1 MSQTQRAAILALA
14 VLVLGGGF
22 LLARSG
28 SDNGSSTSTAA
39 PATTTAAST
48 GTTATTSVP
57 AATTTTATTTTATT
71 ATVTTTATTT
81 VPATPAAPVVTVKDG
96 KPVGGVQK
104 LQFAKGDAV
113 RFTVASDVADEIHV
127 HGYDVKKDVTAGG
140 RVTFAFPAKIDG
152 IFEVELENAGVQI
165 AELKVTP

>member
-28 SDNGSSTSTAA
+28 SDNGGSTSTAA

-57 AATTTTATTTTATT
+57 AATTTTATTTTA
-71 ATVTTTATTT
+71 TTTATTT

-127 HGYDVKKDVTAGG
+127 HGYDVKKDVAAGG
-140 RVTFAFPAKIDG
+140 RVSFAFPAKIDG
-152 IFEVELENAGVQI
+152 IFEVELEDAGVQI